1 MKTHQTSHIRNVALL
16 GSPGSGKTTLVEAML
31 YRAGVLNRIGSV
43 ESGSTVSDASPEEHE
58 TASSQVLSLVAFEW
72 ENHKVNLLDVP
83 GSLDFAGEM
92 AAALAAADLAIFV
105 VDATAGVDHGL
116 LNAWRKAAQIELPRM
131 FFVNKLDR
139 EFVSFDQ
146 VLSGLR
152 DNFGAGVAPL
162 ELPLGQGPDF
172 HGIADLLTDQAW
184 VYDSG
189 QPQKADIPEDM
200 QAQEQ
205 QVREALVEGIVVAD
219 DDLLESY
226 LDGQIPDFATLETVL
241 GKGVAG
247 SSVFPVVCGSATVP
261 IAVDRLC
268 NYICEIGPSPEQR
281 PDITVEL
288 GGSET
293 TIQPDNNSEALL
305 FVFKTINDPYL
316 GTLSLFKALT
326 GQIKP
331 DAEFANLRTGNTER
345 AKTLLTLQGSESL
358 DLNEVAAGDIAVLAK
373 LSDTQTADVLSGGPS
388 TAKVSLLKLP
398 RPMLSVG
405 VVPRTRADEDK
416 LSQALRRACEED
428 PTLLLERNDETQQTL
443 LSGLGETHLRFSLK
457 RIERKFS
464 VGVDTTDLRVPY
476 RETITRSATAEGKHK
491 KQSGGHGQ
499 FGIASVRI
507 EPLERG
513 EGFEFLN
520 EISGGVIPRQ
530 YIPAVEAGIAEAMS
544 EGGQAGYP
552 VVDMRAAVY
561 DGKHHS
567 VDSSEFSFK
576 MAGKLAFQEALG
588 AAGPVILEPMSDVEV
603 VIPEECMGDVM
614 GDLSSRRGV
623 VQGTD
628 SGAYNERIITAVVPT
643 AELVRYAI
651 DLRSITGGRGTF
663 EATHSRYEVL
673 PGGIT
678 PVTPPIGSEPQD

>member
-1 MKTHQTSHIRNVALL
+1 MKTYQTSHIRNVALL

-31 YRAGVLNRIGSV
+31 FRAGKTNRIGSV
-43 ESGSTVSDASPEEHE
+43 EAGTTVSDSSPEEHE

-72 ENHKVNLLDVP
+72 EDHKINLLDVP

-92 AAALAAADLAIFV
+92 FATLAVADLAIFV
-105 VDATAGVDHGL
+105 VDATGGVDHGL
-116 LNAWRKAAQIELPRM
+116 LNAWRKAAEINLPRM

-146 VLSGLR
+146 VLNDLR
-152 DNFGAGVAPL
+152 DNFGSGVAPL
-162 ELPLGQGPDF
+162 ELPIGEGPDF
-172 HGIADLLTDQAW
+172 HGIADLLTDEAW
-184 VYDSG
+184 IYDSG
-189 QPQKADIPEDM
+189 KAEKAEIPPEM
-200 QAQEQ
+200 EEQEKE
-205 QVREALVEGIVVAD
+205 VHEALVEGIVVAD

-226 LDGQIPDFATLETVL
+226 LEGEVPDFETLESVL
-241 GKGVAG
+241 GQGVAN
-247 SSVFPVVCGSATVP
+247 SSVFPVVCGSATGP

-268 NYICEIGPSPEQR
+268 NYICEIGPSPAQR
-281 PDITVEL
+281 PEITVEIGGGETKL
-288 GGSET
+288 G
-293 TIQPDNNSEALL
+293 PDNNSDALL
-305 FVFKTINDPYL
+305 FVFKTIIDPYL

-326 GQIKP
+326 GQVKP
-331 DAEFANLRTGNTER
+331 DTELTNLRTEDRER
-345 AKTLLTLQGSESL
+345 TKTLLTLQGSQSV
-358 DLNEVAAGDIAVLAK
+358 DINEVAAGDIAAVAK
-373 LSDTQTADVLSGGPS
+373 LSNTQTGDILSAGV
-388 TAKVSLLKLP
+388 TNLKLSLLSLP

-428 PTLLLERNDETQQTL
+428 PTLLLERNEETQQTL

-457 RIERKFS
+457 RIERKFN
-464 VGVDTTDLRVPY
+464 VGVDTTDVRVPY
-476 RETITRSATAEGKHK
+476 RETITKVATAEGKHK

-507 EPLERG
+507 EPLGRG

-520 EISGGVIPRQ
+520 EITGGVIPRQ

-544 EGGQAGYP
+544 DGGRVGYP
-552 VVDMRAAVY
+552 VVDLQAAVY

-576 MAGKLAFQEALG
+576 MAGKLAFQGALES
-588 AAGPVILEPMSDVEV
+588 ANPVILEPMSEVEV
-603 VIPEECMGDVM
+603 IIPEESMGDVM
-614 GDLSSRRGV
+614 GDLSGRRGI

-628 SGAYNERIITAVVPT
+628 SGDYNERIITAVVPT

-663 EATHSRYEVL
+663 SAEHSRYEIL
-673 PGGIT
+673 PAGIS
-678 PVTPPIGSEPQD
+678 PATPPIGSEPQE